1 MNDEE
6 KLDVIADRLKRRIT
20 LKGNKQ
26 DLNLSKAIET
36 LSEAH
41 KPKYT
46 AYIFFDERLYPLAV
60 SMTEPKTRP
69 MRRKGEWVKL
79 EK

>member
-6 KLDVIADRLKRRIT
+6 KLDVIAERLKRRIVVR
-20 LKGNKQ
+20 GNKV

-36 LSEAH
+36 LSEAP

-46 AYIFFDERLYPLAV
+46 AFVFFDERQYPLAV
-60 SMTEPKTRP
+60 TMTEPKTTP